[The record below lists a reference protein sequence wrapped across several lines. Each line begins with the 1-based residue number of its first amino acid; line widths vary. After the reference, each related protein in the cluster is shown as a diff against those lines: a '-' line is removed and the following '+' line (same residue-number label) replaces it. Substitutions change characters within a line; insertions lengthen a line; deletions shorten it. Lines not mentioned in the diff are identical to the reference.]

1 MKKGEVA
8 SLPGSHIGF
17 RSSLAVS
24 FLAFASLLGGLAV
37 YLLDGREQRFEAWL
51 PELPGAASGFSGEVT
66 ISLPPWLA
74 YHLPDAAWAFA
85 LVLVVAY
92 LFRTE
97 ARHRPGLGLP
107 AAVALA
113 LCWEA
118 GQYQGIVPGTPDPLD
133 VAFSAMAGIGAFL
146 LATRRVWRP
155 RCAA

>member
-1 MKKGEVA
+1 MRKGEVA
-8 SLPGSHIGF
+8 SLPASHIGF

-24 FLAFASLLGGLAV
+24 FLAFASLLIGVAV
-37 YLLDGREQRFEAWL
+37 YFLDARQQRFETWL
-51 PELPGAASGFSGEVT
+51 PELPGAALGLSGGAT
-66 ISLPPWLA
+66 ISLPSSLA

-92 LFRTE
+92 LFRRE
-97 ARHRPGLGLP
+97 ARQRPGLGFP

-133 VAFSAMAGIGAFL
+133 VAFSAVAGIGAFL
-146 LATRRVWRP
+146 LATRRAWRP
-155 RCAA
+155 